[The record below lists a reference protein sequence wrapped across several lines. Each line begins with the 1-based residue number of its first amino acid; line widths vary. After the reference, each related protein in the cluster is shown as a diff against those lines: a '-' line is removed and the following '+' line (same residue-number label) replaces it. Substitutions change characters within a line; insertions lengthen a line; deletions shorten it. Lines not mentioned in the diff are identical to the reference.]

1 MLGFVLTVLFAHNL
15 LIGVSKTD
23 IDDTQKKCSNEY
35 LNLLFVNRYG

>member
-23 IDDTQKKCSNEY
+23 IDDTKKMFKRVFKFAFC
-35 LNLLFVNRYG
+35 